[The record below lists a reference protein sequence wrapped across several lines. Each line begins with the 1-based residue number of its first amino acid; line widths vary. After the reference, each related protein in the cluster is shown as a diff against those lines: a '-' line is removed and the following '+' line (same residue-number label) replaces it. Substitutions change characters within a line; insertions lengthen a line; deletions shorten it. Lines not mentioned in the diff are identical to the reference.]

1 MPTPLQVAREERRG
15 VIGFLHALGF
25 GPAVIV
31 DVLARGGKPVS
42 IRTVAKDLAAIR
54 ERGGQPLDGPAATA
68 QIRAVYN
75 QLWAPIQGVLASGKD
90 GDEVLTLAQKVGLT
104 HDIWGAYLS
113 RVNFEQAFGAMP
125 KKPEEV
131 SIELQVSKD
140 VEELLTS
147 ILGRIGNEAAVE
159 VTGAMQSI
167 HVERHKLLERLGFTP

>member
-25 GPAVIV
+25 GPAIIV

-42 IRTVAKDLAAIR
+42 IRTVGKDLAAIR

-68 QIRAVYN
+68 QIRAVFN

-90 GDEVLTLAQKVGLT
+90 GEEDLTLAQKVGLT
-104 HDIWGAYLS
+104 HDLWGAYLS

-131 SIELQVSKD
+131 
-140 VEELLTS
+140 
-147 ILGRIGNEAAVE
+147 AVE
-159 VTGAMQSI
+159 VELGKNLTKLFRAMAGRMSPEGVAEI
-167 HVERHKLLERLGFTP
+167 MESLRSVEREQVKLVERLGFSR